1 MAPVQASDDPR
12 AARSRYAIR
21 AAARHLLETEGPAA
35 VTHQRVA
42 LEAGV
47 GRATVYRHWPGPDQL
62 LQEVIGEV
70 EFPFFRDPQTPVRD
84 WMFEELRRLADE
96 LALPALAGVAITL
109 MHRGRWDPSIA
120 DQRDQLLNVVNHRL
134 AAAIDYAARGWGAGP
149 TTTRAVPARRITPRA
164 APLPHRNASPQH
176 PRPAHRAINPK
187 RHPMAGPRAA
197 GKSKIDPC
205 NESLLGISIRI
216 GRRVC
221 NAGSQYGE
229 WAN

>member
-134 AAAIDYAARGWGAGP
+134 AAAIDYAARAGEL
-149 TTTRAVPARRITPRA
+149 ARQP
-164 APLPHRNASPQH
+164 PEP
-176 PRPAHRAINPK
+176 
-187 RHPMAGPRAA
+187 
-197 GKSKIDPC
+197 
-205 NESLLGISIRI
+205 SLLGALLLGPLLYRTAMQALSIPDQLIERAI
-216 GRRVC
+216 QSAIPWRNREPQGRAKSTR
-221 NAGSQYGE
+221 AMSRY
-229 WAN
+229 

>member
-1 MAPVQASDDPR
+1 M
-12 AARSRYAIR
+12 
-21 AAARHLLETEGPAA
+21 
-35 VTHQRVA
+35 A

-134 AAAIDYAARGWGAGP
+134 AAAIDYAAHAGEL
-149 TTTRAVPARRITPRA
+149 ARQP
-164 APLPHRNASPQH
+164 PEP
-176 PRPAHRAINPK
+176 
-187 RHPMAGPRAA
+187 
-197 GKSKIDPC
+197 
-205 NESLLGISIRI
+205 SLLGALLLGPLLYRTAMQALSIPDQLIERSI
-216 GRRVC
+216 QSAIPWRDREPQGRAKSTR
-221 NAGSQYGE
+221 AMSRY
-229 WAN
+229 